1 MKVVP
6 IGSRLKRK
14 EKEFDDTPLATL
26 GCPKCK
32 GNVFVPVFT
41 LCEVPADTAANQTPE
56 TQIMPVQLWLCVSPG
71 CGTVSNQKELVRICP
86 QNDEWV

>member
-6 IGSRLKRK
+6 IGSHLKRK

-41 LCEVPADTAANQTPE
+41 L
-56 TQIMPVQLWLCVSPG
+56 
-71 CGTVSNQKELVRICP
+71 
-86 QNDEWV
+86 